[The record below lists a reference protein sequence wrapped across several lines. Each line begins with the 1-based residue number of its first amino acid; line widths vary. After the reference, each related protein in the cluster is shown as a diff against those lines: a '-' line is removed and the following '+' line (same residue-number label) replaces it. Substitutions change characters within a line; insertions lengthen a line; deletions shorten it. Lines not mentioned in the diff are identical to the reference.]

1 MEVTAMERVFFGTAL
16 DEFRFSRFLTLRKVR
31 FFGFTAWS
39 WLIWNAFLTLLNHN
53 QALRIKRILENLDEF
68 WNVNWRYNRLRD
80 EITGKDIFIQELRL
94 KLGHLI
100 HMVNVNLLLAITVP
114 IFIVFFS
121 FRLFLLAP
129 ILNLDIFI
137 EVIESEYGILLFF
150 LPVDRLL

>member
-1 MEVTAMERVFFGTAL
+1 
-16 DEFRFSRFLTLRKVR
+16 
-31 FFGFTAWS
+31 
-39 WLIWNAFLTLLNHN
+39 
-53 QALRIKRILENLDEF
+53 
-68 WNVNWRYNRLRD
+68 
-80 EITGKDIFIQELRL
+80 
-94 KLGHLI
+94 
-100 HMVNVNLLLAITVP
+100 MVNVNLLLAITVP